1 MQAHTK
7 RQSEDSA
14 QSVDDASE
22 DWDVVGS
29 DQEDAATAHASH
41 VAMSPIP
48 GHAAYR
54 MSASGRV
61 GSSSTRHLSSAGGGI
76 SQYDEFVSM
85 DRVPRFDTGEP
96 QYTYGDGGGPP
107 PGDCRLYIAVMV
119 NMDDVIEVRGCLVL
133 KRLVCDGQAC
143 DAACW

>member
-1 MQAHTK
+1 MEVVYVQANTR
-7 RQSEDSA
+7 RQSEDS
-14 QSVDDASE
+14 VDEGSE

-48 GHAAYR
+48 SHTAVR

-61 GSSSTRHLSSAGGGI
+61 GSSSTRHFSSAGEGM
-76 SQYDEFVSM
+76 SQYDEFASM

-107 PGDCRLYIAVMV
+107 RQTAEYTLQLWSTWMT
-119 NMDDVIEVRGCLVL
+119 
-133 KRLVCDGQAC
+133 
-143 DAACW
+143 